1 MIACSICNM
10 PLDRSDRLIEG
21 AVVLRCRQCRT
32 FRLDGDTMVFAPD
45 GDLIGQ
51 LRRRQIQLDEAK
63 VDKEVIESDIADPRW
78 TQIDL

>member
-1 MIACSICNM
+1 ML
-10 PLDRSDRLIEG
+10 LDRSERLIEG

-32 FRLDGDTMVFAPD
+32 FRLDGDSKTFSPV

-63 VDKEVIESDIADPRW
+63 VDKELIESDITDPRW
-78 TQIDL
+78 TQIDG